1 MTTRTRTRP
10 LARAARRAFSLLE
23 ITLVLVIIGLL
34 MGVAAVNLLGTTER
48 ARIRTTRASMA
59 NYKTNISTYMVNN
72 ANTLPPTL
80 KTLVDAKY
88 VEANNVGLPPQ
99 DAWDKD
105 FYYQP
110 APDARNNPYQL
121 ISAGPDKEFGT
132 PDDIDLWAPDQ
143 AQ

>member
-1 MTTRTRTRP
+1 MTTRPRTRP
-10 LARAARRAFSLLE
+10 LAHAARRAFSLLE

-34 MGVAAVNLLGTTER
+34 MGVAAVNLLRQGER
-48 ARIRTTRASMA
+48 ASIRATRASMSV
-59 NYKTNISTYMVNN
+59 YKTNISTYMVNN

-80 KTLVDAKY
+80 DALVAAGY
-88 VEANNVGLPPQ
+88 IEANNNGRPPQ

-121 ISAGPDKEFGT
+121 ISAGPDKQFGT
-132 PDDIDLWAPDQ
+132 ADDSDLWAPDQ